1 VLCCLRCGLCVLIS
15 TDASRFLAQSQSR
28 ISFAAPEDRRSSGDI
43 AAQRQ
48 RSGGWRSNTTSR
60 PYAQRGV
67 NPYQPSSSQ
76 LSGFPFASR
85 LNPPPQAPLFYS
97 ATDEFR
103 EENDEEEHE
112 REIADFY
119 ALQRSR
125 RQLGG
130 SDLTESSEAA
140 DESASSLEGSGQ
152 VTGRSR
158 AWGKGGG
165 IRSSWRGGV
174 TSGRGRGAAMEDV
187 EESPSQESPES
198 VSDSTGR
205 LMDVGLEDTMRS
217 DADDEPPEDLMED
230 PPSIQHLRKP
240 RQTIY
245 GPVSDSQRWP
255 ADTAQER
262 LLQRSG
268 SPTNELES
276 VPEVV
281 AQLAS
286 SPPRHDAFWGH
297 IYLLAFAA
305 MWTTWFLVFLH
316 TAAPA
321 TKQPL
326 GDTIYTTLHGSF
338 HLLAIYTFVAI
349 FVSLFWL
356 AALRSYV
363 RHLVYGILV
372 AVPVILYSF
381 SLYPFISSYHGY
393 WHGTGVQDYVMR
405 WGSLVPAITATLWL
419 VAVIRSRLAMQKAIS
434 ILEFATKILAAHPAL
449 LAVGFAVLG
458 SIVGFTWIWLS
469 MFTRVFLGGH
479 LVTRSSLGKFV
490 IDASTWWLGV
500 YFIVVYLWTIGLLF
514 GMQRSITSATVS
526 QWYFHR
532 LAVPAPTSQTIVKA
546 ALNHSATT
554 LFGTIALSTGLSL
567 MIRLPLLVLP
577 RRLTMLLG
585 IAMYSLIP
593 SPIVTLINPLTL
605 TYAAI
610 HSQSLAV
617 SSRGLSQMHFLT
629 PNDATTSLHPNTFN
643 NKRSRDGWSGDA
655 SPLLPYRLAK
665 LLLHATRFAMSMALG
680 YGGWVSTARTLKLAG
695 TGGVRGSV
703 YAYIVGLVAGAIGWG
718 ILGAMEG
725 VLACIVDAVVVC
737 WGSEVGS
744 SGRGEVRYCREAGY
758 LFGDDDAQAL
768 GRVGLV

>member
-1 VLCCLRCGLCVLIS
+1 M
-15 TDASRFLAQSQSR
+15 
-28 ISFAAPEDRRSSGDI
+28 
-43 AAQRQ
+43 
-48 RSGGWRSNTTSR
+48 
-60 PYAQRGV
+60 

-85 LNPPPQAPLFYS
+85 LNPPPPAPLFYS

-130 SDLTESSEAA
+130 SDLKESSEAA
-140 DESASSLEGSGQ
+140 DESTSSLDGSGQ
-152 VTGRSR
+152 AGDRSR
-158 AWGKGGG
+158 AWGRGGG

-174 TSGRGRGAAMEDV
+174 TSGRGRGAGMEEV
-187 EESPSQESPES
+187 EESPTRRSPET

-205 LMDVGLEDTMRS
+205 MMDVVLEDTSQS
-217 DADDEPPEDLMED
+217 DADDEPPGDLMED

-240 RQTIY
+240 RQSIY
-245 GPVSDSQRWP
+245 DSASDSQHWP
-255 ADTAQER
+255 SDTGRER
-262 LLQRSG
+262 LLERSD
-268 SPTNELES
+268 SLPNEVES
-276 VPEVV
+276 VPEVF
-281 AQLAS
+281 AQPAS

-316 TAAPA
+316 TTAPA
-321 TKQPL
+321 NRQPL

-338 HLLAIYTFVAI
+338 HLLATYTLVAI

-372 AVPVILYSF
+372 AVPVILGSF
-381 SLYPFISSYHGY
+381 SLYPFVSSYRGN
-393 WHGTGVQDYVMR
+393 WHGTSVQDYFMR
-405 WGSLVPAITATLWL
+405 WSSLVPAILATLWL
-419 VAVIRSRLAMQKAIS
+419 LAVVRSRLAMQKAIS
-434 ILEFATKILAAHPAL
+434 ILEFATKILAANPAL
-449 LAVGFAVLG
+449 LIVGFAILG
-458 SIVGFTWIWLS
+458 SIVGFTWVWLS

-479 LVTRSSLGKFV
+479 LITRSSLGKFV
-490 IDASTWWLGV
+490 IDASTWWFGV
-500 YFIVVYLWTIGLLF
+500 YFIVVYLWTIGMLF

-532 LAVPAPTSQTIVKA
+532 LAVPAPTSQTIVRA

-567 MIRLPLLVLP
+567 MVRLPLLVLP

-585 IAMYSLIP
+585 IAMYSVIP

-610 HSQSLAV
+610 HSQSLAA
-617 SSRGLSQMHFLT
+617 SSRGLSQMQFLA

-643 NKRSRDGWSGDA
+643 NQRSRDGWTGDT

-665 LLLHATRFAMSMALG
+665 LLLHATRFIMSLALG

-725 VLACIVDAVVVC
+725 VLACIVDAAVVC
-737 WGSEVGS
+737 WSSEVGT

-758 LFGDDDAQAL
+758 LFSDDNTPAH